1 MKHTINLIMLTLVL
15 TCTAYADTTD
25 EIINKIEQRYSKKN
39 FEADFFQRSTLKTLD
54 IEQTAG
60 GFVIF
65 SHPGK
70 MYWKYN
76 FPDKQEVVTNG
87 KKVWIY
93 AHKKNRVTVTDAEK
107 YFEPGTGGA
116 LLSNLGSISK
126 NYEIESRKTSK
137 KENFSLI
144 LKPIKKSRIKEIE
157 ITVLKE
163 NGRIIKVRT
172 TNNNNDDTE
181 FRFKNEEFINNID
194 NSIFTFIPPEN
205 ADITKY

>member
-1 MKHTINLIMLTLVL
+1 MKHIINLIMLTLVL
-15 TCTAYADTTD
+15 TCTAYADSED
-25 EIINKIEQRYSKKN
+25 KIIKKIETRYSQKN
-39 FEADFFQRSTLKTLD
+39 FEADFFQTSTLKTLD

-76 FPDKQEVVTNG
+76 FPDKQEVITNG

-93 AHKKNRVTVTDAEK
+93 VHKKNKVTVTDAEK

-126 NYEIESRKTSK
+126 NYEINIK
-137 KENFSLI
+137 KSEKEGQVLLL
-144 LKPIKKSRIKEIE
+144 LKPLETSRIKEIK
-157 ITVLKE
+157 ITALKE
-163 NGRIIKVRT
+163 NGKIIRVKT
-172 TNNNNDDTE
+172 TNNSNDDTE
-181 FRFKNEEFINNID
+181 FRFKNEEFITEID
-194 NSIFTFIPPEN
+194 NSIFTFSPPED
-205 ADITKY
+205 AEITKY